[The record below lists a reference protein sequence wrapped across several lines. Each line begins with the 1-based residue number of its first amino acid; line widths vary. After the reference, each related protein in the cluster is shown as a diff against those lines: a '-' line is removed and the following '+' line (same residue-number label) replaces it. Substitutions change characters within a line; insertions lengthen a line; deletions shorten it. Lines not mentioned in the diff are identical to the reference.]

1 MLAVSYICLISA
13 IYLSSEAGMVKANRD
28 ARVEESEGGV
38 TDDTVKCKWTSDR
51 YRLLIPHKTCDFCD

>member
-38 TDDTVKCKWTSDR
+38 TDDTVKCKWTSDTA
-51 YRLLIPHKTCDFCD
+51 Y